1 MDMAELVKV
10 PLNGDVA
17 DTWREHL
24 KTVLQST
31 FPDATVKIVDDL
43 VVYEES
49 KEPTEQYDGFY
60 HKVAWKIAEIRMR

>member
-1 MDMAELVKV
+1 MDMAELGKV

-43 VVYEES
+43 V
-49 KEPTEQYDGFY
+49 
-60 HKVAWKIAEIRMR
+60 